1 MRGPMRTGAG
11 LVLAGGLSLQCP
23 ALAQQCATPSV
34 STAYFDTALSFNTC
48 MQRGESALQAY
59 GAENV
64 QRLNTAISGTYGD
77 FTVMVVC
84 ITTKGLIL
92 VMVAGPDATT
102 GANHLNSV
110 VQKMQAR

>member
-1 MRGPMRTGAG
+1 MRGSMRTGAG
-11 LVLAGGLSLQCP
+11 LVLAGVLSLQCP
-23 ALAQQCATPSV
+23 ALAGPAVLS
-34 STAYFDTALSFNTC
+34 AYFDTALSFNTC
-48 MQRGESALQAY
+48 MQRGESVLQAY

-77 FTVMVVC
+77 FSVMVFC

-92 VMVAGPDATT
+92 VMVVGPDLTT